1 MSNQP
6 DIGKN
11 VRYQARLTGQIIIS
25 PEESG
30 SVMVYIPYALVNT
43 DFSYSGIHSV
53 CIVQKDGTPSSSA
66 VENLAKIFKLHDVDE
81 FMALQDIE
89 PNTTGT
95 PDFELADWY
104 EDTYKDV
111 TSVKPRWINSLGG
124 GFRKNPLDAKGQKQL
139 VAKFGSKFKAI
150 LVQVDHSGTA
160 EPEGEDK
167 PAEEKQ
173 EELPARGKGPP
184 PMKKGSGK
192 PARKSDQ
199 DTVWNAYEGAH
210 PVPKGKK
217 PAQHVE
223 ELGETFWKEVTRIVG
238 SEDPDAY
245 TAEDWGKVADEMGY

>member
-53 CIVQKDGTPSSSA
+53 CIIQKDGTPSSSA
-66 VENLAKIFKLHDVDE
+66 VENLAKVFKLHDVDE
-81 FMALQDIE
+81 LMALQEIE
-89 PNTTGT
+89 PSKEIV
-95 PDFELADWY
+95 PEFELADWG

-111 TSVKPRWINSLGG
+111 TTIKPRWINSLGG

-139 VAKFGSKFKAI
+139 VAKFGSKLKAI
-150 LVQVDHSGTA
+150 LAQVDHSGTA
-160 EPEGEDK
+160 ETEGEDK

-173 EELPARGKGPP
+173 EKLPAHGKGPP
-184 PMKKGSGK
+184 PMKKTV
-192 PARKSDQ
+192 RKSDQ
-199 DTVWNAYEGAH
+199 DTVWNAYEEAH

-217 PAQHVE
+217 PAQWVE
-223 ELGETFWKEVTRIVG
+223 ELGETFWKEVTKIVG